1 MGQPAFGGPQP
12 YPGAP
17 VGAPSEQEELNVLK
31 AQADYFQN
39 SLEEIKKRISELE
52 TSPEDKTEK

>member
-1 MGQPAFGGPQP
+1 M
-12 YPGAP
+12 
-17 VGAPSEQEELNVLK
+17 LK